1 MRRVVAQRD
10 RDRRAHLVS
19 QDEVVYAGDCPAISD
34 DRIQLITAQLAD
46 MPSVLVRLLMLRKL
60 SDSSKRILPKT

>member
-1 MRRVVAQRD
+1 MRRVVAQRKRD

-34 DRIQLITAQLAD
+34 DRIQLFRNAAQLAD
-46 MPSVLVRLLMLRKL
+46 MSSVVVRLLMLREL
-60 SDSSKRILPKT
+60 